1 VEYLEDIPAAG
12 TSLMI
17 HGYLVEIL
25 RTRGTAIEV
34 ARVRPVAETASETTS
49 ASSE

>member
-1 VEYLEDIPAAG
+1 
-12 TSLMI
+12 MI

-34 ARVRPVAETASETTS
+34 ARVRPVAETVPETTP

>member
-1 VEYLEDIPAAG
+1 
-12 TSLMI
+12 MI

-34 ARVRPVAETASETTS
+34 ARVRPVAETVSEPAS
-49 ASSE
+49 AGPSE